1 MIRVASQAPVGVV
14 VLALVWVEPQP
25 HDDELV
31 ELPFDPLHPQP
42 HPPVE
47 PPEQQLEV

>member
-14 VLALVWVEPQP
+14 ALLLVWVEALP
-25 HDDELV
+25 HEAEFI

-47 PPEQQLEV
+47 LPEQQLEG